1 MNFSKLKNTFGLNL
15 FALLG
20 YLPIC
25 FLLYIYLFK
34 QGNFP
39 TIGIFIYTFM
49 FGCLVG
55 LSLLIGIIELVAK
68 HKVENNNILK
78 NNHYNIIWVIG
89 FISSSLFT
97 LFFIFVFGAEIMH
110 ILGLIE

>member
-1 MNFSKLKNTFGLNL
+1 MLAKLKSKIGLNL

-20 YLPIC
+20 YLAIG
-25 FLLYIYLFK
+25 FLLYICFM

-49 FGCLVG
+49 FGCFVG
-55 LSLLIGIIELVAK
+55 LSLLIYIIELVVK
-68 HKVENNNILK
+68 HKVGNNIILK
-78 NNHYNIIWVIG
+78 NNHYNIIWLVG

>member
-1 MNFSKLKNTFGLNL
+1 MVGWE
-15 FALLG
+15 
-20 YLPIC
+20 I
-25 FLLYIYLFK
+25 LYIFFM

-39 TIGIFIYTFM
+39 TIGIFIYTFR
-49 FGCLVG
+49 FGCFVG
-55 LSLLIGIIELVAK
+55 LSLLIYIIELVVK
-68 HKVENNNILK
+68 HKVGNNIILK
-78 NNHYNIIWVIG
+78 NNHYNIIWLVG